1 MHPRPLLA
9 ALALAACHNAP
20 AAERTLA
27 PDLGRRLV
35 ADHGMVTSAS
45 PYASEAGLEIL
56 RQGGNAVDAAVATA
70 FAIGVAEPEMSG
82 VGGSGA
88 MVIWTQSAHK
98 VDFLDFYAAQPT
110 ARFKAANA
118 IGRDSTTPLRI
129 VGIPGNVAGL
139 LAAHEKYGKLPR
151 ATVMAPAIRLAAEG
165 YPMYQVLAD
174 FIAMDSAAL
183 KRDPVARSLFW
194 PGGHILGMGDHYAN
208 PALAAVLRR
217 IAEQGRD
224 GFYKGETARAVV
236 ARMNEGGHP
245 ATLDDFAAYQ
255 PNWRR
260 PLCTDYRGEVVLSA
274 PPPEGGMQVLTSL
287 SLLERF
293 DMKSLGLPTSSPRA
307 FDAMTSAMRIA
318 QASAR
323 VNSDPRWQMVPAR
336 GMISDAFAAQWAD
349 VVGTGHAADTIRPR
363 DARAYDAATPAA
375 CAPYDPYPAAAAA
388 AEQEGPL
395 HPAGGETTHI
405 AVVDND
411 GNAVSVTV
419 TNSSAFGSRAAV
431 LGFFLNDSGW
441 LFRQADFA
449 RTDAPAWRT
458 RITTIAPS
466 IFLRDGRVQMVVGS
480 PGGGRIPL
488 AMLQVI
494 SYVVDYGLDP
504 LEAVRM
510 PRIYP
515 TAQSTRVEIENG
527 FEPSLLAGIRAM
539 GYEPIPQGFG
549 YARLYLIVRVG
560 NHWVGA
566 ADPRHD
572 GEVRGY

>member
-1 MHPRPLLA
+1 
-9 ALALAACHNAP
+9 
-20 AAERTLA
+20 
-27 PDLGRRLV
+27 
-35 ADHGMVTSAS
+35 MVTSAS
-45 PYASEAGLEIL
+45 PYASEAGLAVL

-88 MVIWTQSAHK
+88 MVIWTQASHQ

-110 ARFKAANA
+110 ASFKAANA
-118 IGRDSTTPLRI
+118 VGRDSTAPLRI
-129 VGIPGNVAGL
+129 VGVPGNVAGL
-139 LAAHEKYGKLPR
+139 LAAHEKYGRLPR
-151 ATVMAPAIRLAAEG
+151 ATVMAPAIRLAEEG

-174 FIAMDSAAL
+174 FIAMDSMQLEAN
-183 KRDPVARSLFW
+183 PVARALFW
-194 PGGHILGMGDHYAN
+194 HDGHIVRMGDHYAN
-208 PALAAVLRR
+208 PQLAAVLRR
-217 IAEQGRD
+217 IAAQGRD
-224 GFYKGETARAVV
+224 GFYRGETARAVIS
-236 ARMNEGGHP
+236 RMNAGGHP
-245 ATLDDFAAYQ
+245 ATLEDFADYQ

-260 PLCTDYRGEVVLSA
+260 PLCTNYRGEVAFSA

-307 FDAMTSAMRIA
+307 FDAMASAMRIA
-318 QASAR
+318 QVSNR

-336 GMISDAFAAQWAD
+336 GMISDAFASTWAD
-349 VVGTGHAADTIRPR
+349 VVGTGHAADTLRAH
-363 DARAYDAATPAA
+363 DARQYDATTPAA
-375 CAPYDPYPAAAAA
+375 CAPYDPYPAATAA

-419 TNSSAFGSRAAV
+419 TNSSAFGSGVAV
-431 LGFFLNDSGW
+431 LGFFLNNSGW
-441 LFRQADFA
+441 LFRPGDFT
-449 RTDAPAWRT
+449 RPDAPAWRT
-458 RITTIAPS
+458 RVTTIAPS

-488 AMLQVI
+488 AMAQVI
-494 SYVVDYGLDP
+494 SYVIDYGLDP

-510 PRIYP
+510 PRMYP
-515 TAQSTRVEIENG
+515 MARSTRVEIENG
-527 FEPSLLAGIRAM
+527 FEPSLLGGIRAM
-539 GYEPIPQGFG
+539 GYDPVPQGFG
-549 YARLYLIVRVG
+549 YARLYLIVREG
-560 NHWVGA
+560 SHWVGA